1 MLLQSLLLFA
11 LGTFEEYSQAFIDFL
26 LVWLFVVFCLQ
37 FTWLGVKVWG
47 RIPQRSCA
55 RPCTTQVMMSTW

>member
-11 LGTFEEYSQAFIDFL
+11 LGTFEEYSQTFIDFL

-47 RIPQRSCA
+47 HIPQRSRA